1 MLAPSPTTSC
11 TPPLPSKPRRRPVPL
26 RLQSLGVDPSL
37 LVGKVLTKLSRSSKH
52 PTLTLDFS
60 DNTTFQILVD
70 GYDPVHRGLPKELEM
85 DSSLEQLLTTGQA
98 YVEWTIKDCA
108 LITLTDKAFESRE
121 REQRWDQNHT
131 GVAFRCL
138 EDRMW
143 HCVWATLTDHDHDKC
158 VFRSYDDVYIDQLHR
173 SPRKHRAHVP
183 ESPTTDLC

>member
-1 MLAPSPTTSC
+1 
-11 TPPLPSKPRRRPVPL
+11 
-26 RLQSLGVDPSL
+26 
-37 LVGKVLTKLSRSSKH
+37 
-52 PTLTLDFS
+52 
-60 DNTTFQILVD
+60 
-70 GYDPVHRGLPKELEM
+70 M

-98 YVEWTIKDCA
+98 HVEWTIKDCA